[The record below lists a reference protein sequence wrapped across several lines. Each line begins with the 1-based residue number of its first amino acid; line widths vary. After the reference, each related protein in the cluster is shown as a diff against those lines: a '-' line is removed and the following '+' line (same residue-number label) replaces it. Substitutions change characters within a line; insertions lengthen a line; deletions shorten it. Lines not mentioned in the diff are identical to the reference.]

1 MSLETND
8 VRFDRPKAL
17 RFLAVGTVLPLLC
30 LAMGACSTTEKFL
43 KAEPAQPAGFLVHPS
58 EMNRHPGKTPFH
70 YAAHSKSPEAHDRA
84 ATKSQIYIA
93 PVDTR
98 GLRPIRKTLTK
109 ATHQV
114 ARWQRPAGE
123 IANQI
128 RLEFARAFLESGNP
142 RYQVAPAPNQSS
154 LSLELAL
161 IELDPTSVTG
171 NTARTLGNY
180 FLTPLIGLASFGRT
194 AGSIAIEG
202 KLVNSATGE
211 VVFQFADREADQFA
225 VVSVKN
231 FQQYGFIDEIIA
243 TWARQFEE
251 FTRTPTHRRVD
262 DTWGFTLNPF

>member
-1 MSLETND
+1 MLSHSDTP
-8 VRFDRPKAL
+8 RIAGSKAL
-17 RFLAVGTVLPLLC
+17 RFFAVGIGLPLVC
-30 LAMGACSTTEKFL
+30 LAMGACSTADRFL
-43 KAEPAQPAGFLVHPS
+43 KAKPAQPAGFLVHPA
-58 EMNRHPGKTPFH
+58 EMNPHPGKTPFH
-70 YAAHSKSPEAHDRA
+70 YAAHSKSREVHDRA

-114 ARWQRPAGE
+114 ARWQRPAE
-123 IANQI
+123 DIARQI
-128 RLEFARAFLESGNP
+128 RLEFAQAFADSGNP
-142 RYQVAPAPNQSS
+142 RYQLAPAPNLNS

-211 VVFQFADREADQFA
+211 VVFQFADREADQYA

-231 FQQYGFIDEIIA
+231 YQQYGFIDQIIA
-243 TWARQFEE
+243 NWAKQFEE
-251 FTRTPTHRRVD
+251 FTRTPTDRSVN